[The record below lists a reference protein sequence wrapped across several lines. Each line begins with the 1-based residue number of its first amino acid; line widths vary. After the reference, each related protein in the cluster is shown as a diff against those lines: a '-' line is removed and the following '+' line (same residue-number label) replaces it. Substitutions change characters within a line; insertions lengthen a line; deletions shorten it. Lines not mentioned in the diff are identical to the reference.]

1 MFTEI
6 SGLRI
11 NYICTENVNGK
22 SDEDTCILFLHGWGA
37 NITLFDA
44 AVNFLAPHFRII
56 APDLPGF
63 GESDEPKEP
72 WSVDDYVDFVIA
84 FCEKL
89 KIKKCHIIAHSF
101 GGRITI
107 KLMARRA
114 SNKRG
119 LPFIPEKI
127 VLTGS
132 AGIRPKKTV
141 KSKIKARCYKIG
153 KGILSARLVRKLF
166 PNALENFRR
175 KTGSADYNAASP
187 IMRQCLVKVVN
198 EDLTPLI
205 PCIDVPTLLIWGE
218 KDDAV
223 PLSDGQA
230 MEKLIADSGL
240 VVFEGCG
247 HYAFLEQSGRFCRI
261 IGSFFNIE

>member
-6 SGLRI
+6 DGLRI
-11 NYICTENVNGK
+11 NYTDVGEGK
-22 SDEDTCILFLHGWGA
+22 KSVLFLHGWGA
-37 NITLFDA
+37 NITLFNQA
-44 AVNFLAPHFRII
+44 IGFLSPYFRVI

-72 WSVDDYVDFVIA
+72 WSVDDYTDFVIA
-84 FCEKL
+84 FC
-89 KIKKCHIIAHSF
+89 KKMNTEDCYIIAHSF

-107 KLMARRA
+107 KLMSRTD
-114 SNKRG
+114 
-119 LPFIPEKI
+119 LPFTAEKI

-132 AGIRPKKTV
+132 AGIRPKQSI
-141 KSKIKARCYKIG
+141 KSKIKTKFYKLG
-153 KGILSARLVRKLF
+153 KGVLSTGLCQRLM

-175 KTGSADYNAASP
+175 KNGSADYNAASP

-198 EDLTPLI
+198 EDLTELI
-205 PCIDVPTLLIWGE
+205 PNINVPTLLIWGE

-223 PLSDGQA
+223 PLSDA
-230 MEKLIADSGL
+230 RLMEKLIPDAGL

-247 HYAFLEQSGRFCRI
+247 HYAFLEQGGRFCRI
-261 IGSFFNIE
+261 LDSFFIEN